1 MFSVVTTYPML
12 LGHVPH
18 KTHHL
23 ETRSGIESARWLV
36 KEQDL
41 GTCCQLTG
49 YADPSLLPA

>member
-1 MFSVVTTYPML
+1 ML

-23 ETRSGIESARWLV
+23 ETRRGIESARWFV

-41 GTCCQLTG
+41 GACCQLTG
-49 YADPSLLPA
+49 HADPSLLPA